1 MQIKLTQSCVTQ
13 GCVTQ
18 ICAIFGN
25 PICQCSSS
33 YVFECLRVALY
44 LFTFCTFC
52 EKCRVAL
59 SLLHF
64 STGIEETA
72 IYLSAICHNL
82 PRHSYLLF
90 AYALYNSNACAHI
103 WLQRYNFFM
112 DYANILCVFFAF
124 SFIFVNYSTRFRL
137 PVNFST

>member
-44 LFTFCTFC
+44 LFSFRITFLFRDFIGPFSVHYR
-52 EKCRVAL
+52 EIIYFVVSLCRFLFFVRETVETLRL
-59 SLLHF
+59 SHTSLSFTSSYKVSSKSHQSLKVSSF
-64 STGIEETA
+64 S
-72 IYLSAICHNL
+72 
-82 PRHSYLLF
+82 
-90 AYALYNSNACAHI
+90 
-103 WLQRYNFFM
+103 
-112 DYANILCVFFAF
+112 
-124 SFIFVNYSTRFRL
+124 SFQ
-137 PVNFST
+137 

>member
-90 AYALYNSNACAHI
+90 AYALHKFKRVRTYLAAKIQLFYGLCKHSMRIFC
-103 WLQRYNFFM
+103 FF
-112 DYANILCVFFAF
+112 FH
-124 SFIFVNYSTRFRL
+124 FRQL
-137 PVNFST
+137 FHPI